1 MVSRENAVIAASIAL
16 AFVLLYALT
25 ETNTLTSTSG
35 SAVVLLGVGVVLPT
49 LLNELLNRREN
60 A

>member
-49 LLNELLNRREN
+49 LLNELLDRQGNV
-60 A
+60 